1 MARPLTTDAS
11 FGQHY
16 IAAAQ
21 GDSPKEVISRY
32 AAEILEFYTSLPAE
46 KKDYAYGEGKWTII
60 EVLQHVI
67 DAERVFAYRATRIA
81 RKDTTP
87 LPGFDE
93 NMFAENSLAGQ
104 RDFEEM
110 KEEFAA
116 LRKSTD
122 IFMAALTEEQ
132 LQQSGT
138 ASAKYI
144 TVNAIAFI
152 TYGHLIHHMNII
164 RERYLQA

>member
-1 MARPLTTDAS
+1 MARPLPGDAS

-16 IAAAQ
+16 IALAQ
-21 GDSPKEVISRY
+21 GDTAAEVVSNH
-32 AAEILEFYTSLPAE
+32 AAEILEFYASLPEE
-46 KKDYAYGEGKWTII
+46 KAHYAYADGKWTII
-60 EVLQHVI
+60 ELLQHII
-67 DAERVFAYRATRIA
+67 DAERVFTYRATRIA

-93 NMFAENSLAGQ
+93 NAFTDNSLAYK
-104 RDFEEM
+104 RDFNLL
-110 KEEFAA
+110 KEEFIA

-122 IFMAALTEEQ
+122 IFISSLDEEQ

-138 ASAKYI
+138 ASGKYI
-144 TVNAIAFI
+144 TANAIAFI
-152 TYGHLIHHMNII
+152 IYGHLLHHINIT